1 MPFCSRAG
9 SHTPFKLTQLGDLYD
24 LYDIR
29 PTVGRR
35 DYPTQ
40 PKLLHP
46 LTAKLTVL
54 LTDGY
59 QYVDR
64 SWRPQSFCYVCCPAM
79 IFDHIVTTLKAR
91 RWSHEI
97 RVGPYIICSHLNHLW
112 RLKYSVTPSKDSL
125 VVCLPD
131 NFFFQQLECLVTF
144 SIKKRDIEIEDTRKA
159 VSQIFLSSRRSSRCP
174 RHALRHTSL
183 GELMC
188 VSILE
193 RCRIRL
199 RYGAAQE
206 ICSRNVCNWDSW
218 IMEIDAIPN

>member
-1 MPFCSRAG
+1 MIYMIS
-9 SHTPFKLTQLGDLYD
+9 DLWLD
-24 LYDIR
+24 EGIIH
-29 PTVGRR
+29 
-35 DYPTQ
+35 PTQ

-79 IFDHIVTTLKAR
+79 IFDHIVTALKAR

-97 RVGPYIICSHLNHLW
+97 RVGPYIIYSHLNHLR
-112 RLKYSVTPSKDSL
+112 RLKSSVTPSKGGV

-144 SIKKRDIEIEDTRKA
+144 SIKKRDIDIEDTRKA
-159 VSQIFLSSRRSSRCP
+159 GSQIFLSSRRSSRCP
-174 RHALRHTSL
+174 RHALRHVLASKNLCVCQFWRDVEL
-183 GELMC
+183 GCGTELYRRYVAGMS
-188 VSILE
+188 VTGIAGSW
-193 RCRIRL
+193 RL
-199 RYGAAQE
+199 
-206 ICSRNVCNWDSW
+206 
-218 IMEIDAIPN
+218 M